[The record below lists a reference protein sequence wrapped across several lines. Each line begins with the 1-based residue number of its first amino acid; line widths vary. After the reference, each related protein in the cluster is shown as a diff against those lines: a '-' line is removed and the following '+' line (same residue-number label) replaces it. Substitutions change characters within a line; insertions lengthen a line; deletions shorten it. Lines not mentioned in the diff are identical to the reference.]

1 MNLKVLVISPTY
13 NEKKNISELINRI
26 SEISHP
32 MDILIIDDNSPDG
45 TADIVSNLMNENDHI
60 YLLERE
66 KKLGLGTAYCTGF
79 QWALERDYDLIIQI
93 DADLSHNPDDIP
105 RLIDEAESAD
115 LIIGSRYI
123 KGVNVINWP
132 MHRLFLSYFAN
143 SYARFLIRFPIKD
156 STGGFKCFRRKVL
169 ESINLTNIR
178 SAGYSFQIEMNFLA
192 WIKGFKISE
201 IPIVFTDR
209 TVGESKMN
217 RSIVI
222 EAIWLVPKLFMKK
235 IFKLKS

>member
-1 MNLKVLVISPTY
+1 MKVLVISPTY
-13 NEKKNISELINRI
+13 NEKKNIFELINRI
-26 SEISHP
+26 SEISNSI
-32 MDILIIDDNSPDG
+32 DILIIDDNSPDG
-45 TADIVSNLMNENDHI
+45 TAEIVKNKMDENDHI

-105 RLIDEAESAD
+105 RLIDETESSD

-123 KGVNVINWP
+123 EGVNVINWP
-132 MHRLFLSYFAN
+132 LHRLVLSYFAN
-143 SYARFLIRFPIKD
+143 SYARLLIRFPIKD

-222 EAIWLVPKLFMKK
+222 EAFWMVPKLFMKK
-235 IFKLKS
+235 IFKLY

>member
-13 NEKKNISELINRI
+13 NEKKNISELVNNI
-26 SEISHP
+26 SNIAHP
-32 MDILIIDDNSPDG
+32 VDILIIDDNSPDG
-45 TADIVSNLMNENDHI
+45 TAGIVSNLMSENDHI

-93 DADLSHNPDDIP
+93 DADLSHNPDDIS
-105 RLIDEAESAD
+105 RLIAEAKSAD
-115 LIIGSRYI
+115 LIIGSRYVD
-123 KGVNVINWP
+123 GVNVINWP
-132 MHRLFLSYFAN
+132 MRRLLLSYFAN
-143 SYARFLIRFPIKD
+143 LYARLLIRYPIKD

-169 ESINLTNIR
+169 ESINLTKIR
-178 SAGYSFQIEMNFLA
+178 SAGYSFQIEINFLA

-222 EAIWLVPKLFMKK
+222 EAVWMVPKLFIKK
-235 IFKLKS
+235 IFNLY

>member
-32 MDILIIDDNSPDG
+32 IDILIIDDNSPDG

-66 KKLGLGTAYCTGF
+66 KKLGLGTAYCAGF
-79 QWALERDYDLIIQI
+79 QWALERDYDLMIQI
-93 DADLSHNPDDIP
+93 DADLSHNPDDIL
-105 RLIDEAESAD
+105 RLIDESASAD
-115 LIIGSRYI
+115 IIIGSRYI
-123 KGVNVINWP
+123 EGVNVINWP
-132 MHRLFLSYFAN
+132 MRRLFLSYFAN
-143 SYARFLIRFPIKD
+143 SYARLLIRFPIKD

-222 EAIWLVPKLFMKK
+222 EAFWMVPKLFMKK
-235 IFKLKS
+235 IFKLY